1 MTNRNGYPRLRNG
14 KLEGGGLPPHYID
27 EKKKEVVFH
36 IKGGFPT
43 TLAIPTWMRAFP
55 SDYKGIT
62 CRCEETF
69 YLLRAK
75 VNEG

>member
-1 MTNRNGYPRLRNG
+1 MTNRNRYPRMRNG
-14 KLEGGGLPPHYID
+14 KLEGGGMPPHFID

-36 IKGGFPT
+36 IPGGFPT

-55 SDYKGIT
+55 DDYRGIT

-69 YLLRAK
+69 YRLRSK